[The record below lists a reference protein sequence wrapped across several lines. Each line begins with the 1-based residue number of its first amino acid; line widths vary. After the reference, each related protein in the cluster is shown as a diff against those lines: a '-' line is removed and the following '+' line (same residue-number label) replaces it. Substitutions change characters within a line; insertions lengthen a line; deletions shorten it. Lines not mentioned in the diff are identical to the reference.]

1 MKRTEAR
8 EEAFKLLYSIQLM
21 EETNLEEQ
29 IDLFIQE
36 NNIDDNDAINYIKD
50 IIIGVNQN
58 NEKIEKDISENIKA
72 EWDINRISKID
83 LTLLKLGIYEILY
96 SKLPYKV
103 VINEVVEIAKKYGD
117 DNSKSFVSPFSIALN
132 LFIALSF
139 ISFKSLLVVL
149 VSKLISS
156 ILPSLSL
163 LISKRS
169 SSKKSSS
176 IIVTSFKITLA
187 ILSVST
193 VA

>member
-117 DNSKSFVSPFSIALN
+117 DNSKSFVN
-132 LFIALSF
+132 G
-139 ISFKSLLVVL
+139 VL
-149 VSKLISS
+149 A
-156 ILPSLSL
+156 
-163 LISKRS
+163 
-169 SSKKSSS
+169 S
-176 IIVTSFKITLA
+176 IIKKNNLDK
-187 ILSVST
+187 
-193 VA
+193 